1 MVIVQQSEAVHIG
14 IKCLSSVR
22 TGIIIVCKKKE
33 RKKVNNLLNLPFR
46 VLRLQIAQQ
55 RRLILI
61 EQRSVFHLCL
71 SLFKVIRDIL
81 IAIAATSEKK
91 SNIFDSELYDTSK
104 GCTVIEFDYYSSH
117 RMLGAGNHN
126 LFIFI
131 VSPKPQHQNSGEFS
145 LVNNTPTS

>member
-61 EQRSVFHLCL
+61 EQISLPSVPF
-71 SLFKVIRDIL
+71 SLQSNSGYFDCNCSHIR
-81 IAIAATSEKK
+81 KK

-104 GCTVIEFDYYSSH
+104 GCTVIEFDYSSSH
-117 RMLGAGNHN
+117 RMLGAGNRN